1 VSESAQIQDVQ
12 ERVRDF
18 TLALRSAGATEVAQR
33 IEGYASGF
41 VRRAEVRRS
50 VAAIQE
56 QLRYFRTYPN
66 ELPDLPIVQVAA
78 NRLEDVCKA
87 ALAGGLIEPA
97 KPSLRAA
104 SKRKIGVIA
113 TTLAAAG
120 LCFVL
125 PLAATMFGVDWNDL
139 LRKRELPPAKVS
151 QGDEIHLTVTALEA
165 TPEPQATRGVEF
177 YVRGRCGDDLG
188 GRMHCKQAEPRDF
201 DGVTRPSYEITFDD
215 QVYGVFVAFGDAH
228 LLGNVGNGTVWVA
241 ASWDTPEG
249 RYEVP
254 LQAAFLGFTPERCG
268 LKERVL
274 DRCESRRVGA
284 DAKYEDLA
292 VPTLIVDVVK
302 GDRSRPAER
311 VKQKRLEEEKARTE
325 AAERRAEEL
334 AKNVKQI
341 KAVLDDT
348 QGMVRKQQWETV
360 RERTEKLTQLFSPL
374 DQLIVG
380 GEGEPL
386 PAEVEGL
393 RARFETLR
401 RQQQAFEDRVF
412 DAAYAATHEPA
423 TAAKSGKSNA
433 APGAADQAAV
443 APSASATTNSDERLQ
458 AVATKLKISAEYLD
472 QIIAAH
478 AEQYE
483 ARIAKEEE
491 ARRAKA
497 DAERNGL
504 LQRCGPLPTHAFN
517 EVKAYLSAMAHAA
530 RVKTRLNECLT
541 PRLTEKLCWSVV
553 CAFDELVPGELTDT
567 SRPRR
572 WTFTLKNGRV
582 TDHVERVLD

>member
-56 QLRYFRTYPN
+56 QLRYFRTYPD

-78 NRLEDVCKA
+78 NRLEDVCKV

-104 SKRKIGVIA
+104 SKRKLNVIV

-125 PLAATMFGVDWNDL
+125 PLAATMFGVDWDDL
-139 LRKRELPPAKVS
+139 LRTRELPPAKVS
-151 QGDEIHLTVTALEA
+151 QGDETQVTVAALEP
-165 TPEPQATRGVEF
+165 TPELEATRGVEF
-177 YVRGRCGDDLG
+177 YVRGHCGDDLG
-188 GRMHCKQAEPRDF
+188 GRMHCKQGERREF
-201 DGVTRPSYEITFDD
+201 GGVTRPSYEITFDD
-215 QVYGVFVAFGDAH
+215 QVYGMFVAFGDTH
-228 LLGNVGNGTVWVA
+228 LLGNVGNGTVWVSA
-241 ASWDTPEG
+241 TWDTPEG

-268 LKERVL
+268 LKERLL

-284 DAKYEDLA
+284 DAKYEDLR
-292 VPTLIVDVVK
+292 VPTLVVDVVK
-302 GDRSRPAER
+302 GDPSRPAQR
-311 VKQKRLEEEKARTE
+311 VKQKKLEEEKLRTE
-325 AAERRAEEL
+325 AAERRADEL

-348 QGMVRKQQWETV
+348 QGMLRKQQWDTV

-374 DQLIVG
+374 DQLVVG

-401 RQQQAFEDRVF
+401 KQQQAFEDRAF
-412 DAAYAATHEPA
+412 DAAYAATHEPLP
-423 TAAKSGKSNA
+423 AAKSSKPKSGDEGENEVA
-433 APGAADQAAV
+433 AARGAG
-443 APSASATTNSDERLQ
+443 ATTNSDERLQ
-458 AVATKLKISAEYLD
+458 AIATKLKISPEYLD
-472 QIIAAH
+472 TIIAAH

-483 ARIAKEEE
+483 ARIAKEEA
-491 ARRAKA
+491 ARRAKV

-517 EVKAYLSAMAHAA
+517 EVKAYLSAMSHAA

-541 PRLTEKLCWSVV
+541 PRLTDKLCWSVV

>member
-1 VSESAQIQDVQ
+1 
-12 ERVRDF
+12 
-18 TLALRSAGATEVAQR
+18 LRSAGATEVAQR

-56 QLRYFRTYPN
+56 QLRYFRTYPD

-104 SKRKIGVIA
+104 SKRKLNVIV

-120 LCFVL
+120 LCFLL
-125 PLAATMFGVDWNDL
+125 PLAATMFGVDWDDL

-151 QGDEIHLTVTALEA
+151 QGEEIQVTVAALEA
-165 TPEPQATRGVEF
+165 TPELEATRGVEF

-188 GRMHCKQAEPRDF
+188 RMHCKRGEPRDF
-201 DGVTRPSYEITFDD
+201 GGVTRPSYEITFDD
-215 QVYGVFVAFGDAH
+215 QVYGLFVAFGDTH
-228 LLGNVGNGTVWVA
+228 LLGNVGNGVVWVSA
-241 ASWDTPEG
+241 TWDTPEG

-268 LKERVL
+268 LKERLL

-284 DAKYEDLA
+284 DAKYEDLP
-292 VPTLIVDVVK
+292 VPTLIIDVVK
-302 GDRSRPAER
+302 GDPRRPAER
-311 VKQKRLEEEKARTE
+311 VKQKKLEEEKLRTE

-348 QGMVRKQQWETV
+348 QGMVRKQQWDTV

-374 DQLIVG
+374 DQLVVD

-401 RQQQAFEDRVF
+401 KQQQAFEDRAF
-412 DAAYAATHEPA
+412 DAAYAATRAP
-423 TAAKSGKSNA
+423 AAKSSKPKS
-433 APGAADQAAV
+433 DDE
-443 APSASATTNSDERLQ
+443 APSKVAAASAAGATTSSDERLQ
-458 AVATKLKISAEYLD
+458 ALATKLKISPEYLD
-472 QIIAAH
+472 TIIAAH

-497 DAERNGL
+497 DAERNSL
-504 LQRCGPLPTHAFN
+504 LQRCGPLPTLAFN
-517 EVKAYLSAMAHAA
+517 EVKAYLSAMSHAA
-530 RVKTRLNECLT
+530 RVKTRLNDCLT
-541 PRLTEKLCWSVV
+541 PRLTDKLCWTVV